1 MPGYLSDNELFVPIT
16 LLIIATCE
24 CGMEIQSKRIVLVVA
39 VPATLLMLLLGIPTF
54 LTLSAHGSTVTFS
67 KSNFHN
73 PLNIDNK
80 YFPLVP
86 GTTFLYKGTKD
97 GEPSSDAFQVTNLV
111 KVIQGISA
119 RVIHDNAF
127 VKGKLSET
135 TDDWFAQDDKGNV
148 WYMGEF
154 TTDLTNKENPHE
166 GSWEAGVKGAKAG
179 IIMEAQPKVGD
190 TYQQEFAK
198 GVAEDTATVI
208 SLNEKVCVPY
218 GCFSNVLKTKDFSP
232 LEPSIVENKFY
243 AKNTGDIREVSVQG
257 ESDESNLVQIKG
269 GK

>member
-1 MPGYLSDNELFVPIT
+1 
-16 LLIIATCE
+16 
-24 CGMEIQSKRIVLVVA
+24 
-39 VPATLLMLLLGIPTF
+39 
-54 LTLSAHGSTVTFS
+54 
-67 KSNFHN
+67 
-73 PLNIDNK
+73 
-80 YFPLVP
+80 
-86 GTTFLYKGTKD
+86 
-97 GEPSSDAFQVTNLV
+97 
-111 KVIQGISA
+111 
-119 RVIHDNAF
+119 
-127 VKGKLSET
+127 
-135 TDDWFAQDDKGNV
+135 
-148 WYMGEF
+148 
-154 TTDLTNKENPHE
+154 
-166 GSWEAGVKGAKAG
+166 
-179 IIMEAQPKVGD
+179 MEAQPKVGD

>member
-1 MPGYLSDNELFVPIT
+1 VVYEELLVPIT
-16 LLIIATCE
+16 LLITVICPL
-24 CGMEIQSKRIVLVVA
+24 GMETQTSRAVLLIA
-39 VPATLLMLLLGIPTF
+39 IPATLLMLMLALPTF
-54 LTLSAHGSTVTFS
+54 LALPAQGATITFS

-80 YFPLVP
+80 YFPLKP
-86 GTTFLYKGTKD
+86 GTTFIYKGTQEGD
-97 GEPSSDAFQVTNLV
+97 PTRDTIAVTNNV
-111 KVIQGISA
+111 KVIDGVTT
-119 RVIHDNAF
+119 RVTHDTLY
-127 VKGKLSET
+127 VKGVLSEF
-135 TDDWFAQDDKGNV
+135 TDDWYAQDDSGNV

-154 TTDLTNKENPHE
+154 TTDLSNSGSHE
-166 GSWEAGVKGAKAG
+166 GSWQAGVKGAKAG
-179 IIMEAQPKVGD
+179 IIMEAQPKIGD

-198 GVAEDTATVI
+198 GVAEDKATVL

-243 AKNTGDIREVSVQG
+243 AQNTGDIREVSVQG
-257 ESDESNLVQIKG
+257 ESDESNLAQIKV